1 MKKLAFLASF
11 LAAFIT
17 LDEQFLDGATTR
29 MVWSDLG
36 DVAHSV
42 DRQVNRLMR
51 PLTRR

>member
-17 LDEQFLDGATTR
+17 MDEQFLNGATTR

-36 DVAHSV
+36 DVAHSI
-42 DRQVNRLMR
+42 DRHVNRMMR
-51 PLTRR
+51 PITRR